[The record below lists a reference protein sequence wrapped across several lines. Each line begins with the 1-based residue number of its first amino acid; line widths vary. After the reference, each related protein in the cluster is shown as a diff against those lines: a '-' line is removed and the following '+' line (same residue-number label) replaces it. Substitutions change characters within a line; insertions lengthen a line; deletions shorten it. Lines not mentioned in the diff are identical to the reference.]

1 MVNVSWYSYRLIC
14 FVMNSYRTIY
24 SIRFN
29 SIVLKEMPMKST
41 NWIFSDNLLKH
52 GRFLICCVLFEQ
64 WNKFIIFLVVNVYL
78 FDRKLGDEQIF
89 ASILTHCSL
98 NFQSSSCRK
107 WKTSNQTNEWYSLCP
122 WTNRQTLVSSINV
135 SILKYQFVKTTSKLW
150 ADFVKCIHINWKWEV
165 FRSISFL
172 FGQSEY

>member
-107 WKTSNQTNEWYSLCP
+107 KNIKSNKWMVFSLSMNKSTNTRFIYQCFDSEISIRE
-122 WTNRQTLVSSINV
+122 NNIEIVSW
-135 SILKYQFVKTTSKLW
+135 L
-150 ADFVKCIHINWKWEV
+150 
-165 FRSISFL
+165 R
-172 FGQSEY
+172 